1 MAFALEFFLRRI
13 SQGVLII
20 LIVAFVIFT
29 LLRIAPGDPIRII
42 LGPMATPSAMEET
55 AQRLG
60 LRDPIPLQF
69 ARYLGSLAKGDF
81 GTSFIRGKQGGA
93 TGGSQDAGGGTAPA
107 ERASV
112 IALIGSALPYTLLL
126 AASGF
131 LLACLVSI
139 PLGILAGVSN
149 GGWPQRLAL
158 YLSSLLVSLPNI
170 WVGIVLIYLLS
181 ARTGWLPAIGYQHIG
196 YVIIPAIVVAIEL
209 APVMIRSISVAVAE
223 NVRDPFYEIGQV
235 RGLTVRT
242 MLFRHVLRN
251 AAVPLLNSFG
261 AQIIGMLLGGLF
273 VVEYIFSFP
282 GVGLL
287 TINAVFQRDFP
298 IIQSVA
304 IFASAV
310 LVVINIA
317 VDFASTTID
326 RRLKF

>member
-1 MAFALEFFLRRI
+1 MAFALEFFMRRF
-13 SQGVLII
+13 SQGVLIV
-20 LIVAFVIFT
+20 LLVAFVIFT

-69 ARYLGSLAKGDF
+69 VRYLGDIATGDF
-81 GTSFIRGKQGGA
+81 GNSFIRGKQGGT
-93 TGGSQDAGGGTAPA
+93 TGGTQGGGSSPA

-112 IALIGSALPYTLLL
+112 IGLIGKALPYTMLL

-131 LLACLVSI
+131 LLACLISI
-139 PLGILAGVSN
+139 PLGILAGVRSR
-149 GGWPQRLAL
+149 GFFQKTAL
-158 YLSSLLVSLPNI
+158 YLSSFLVSLPNV

-196 YVIIPAIVVAIEL
+196 YVIIPAIVVAVEL
-209 APVMIRSISVAVAE
+209 APVMIRSISVAVAS
-223 NVRDPFYEIGQV
+223 NVQDAYYEMGQV
-235 RGLTVRT
+235 RGLSARA
-242 MLFRHVLRN
+242 MLFGHVLRN

-261 AQIIGMLLGGLF
+261 AQMVGMLLGGLF

-282 GVGLL
+282 GIGLL

-298 IIQSVA
+298 VIQTVA
-304 IFASAV
+304 IFASTV
-310 LVVINIA
+310 LVFINIV
-317 VDFASTTID
+317 VDFLSTTID

>member
-13 SQGVLII
+13 SQGVLIV
-20 LIVAFVIFT
+20 LAVAFVIFT
-29 LLRIAPGDPIRII
+29 LLRIAPGDPTRII

-60 LRDPIPLQF
+60 LRDPIPVQF
-69 ARYLGSLAKGDF
+69 LRYLGDIAKGDF
-81 GTSFIRGKQGGA
+81 GNSFIRGKQGGT
-93 TGGSQDAGGGTAPA
+93 TGGSQDAGSAAPV
-107 ERASV
+107 ERAAV
-112 IALIGSALPYTLLL
+112 IELIARALPYTLLL
-126 AASGF
+126 AACGF

-139 PLGILAGVSN
+139 PLGILAGVRN
-149 GGWPQRLAL
+149 RGWPQKTAL
-158 YLSSLLVSLPNI
+158 YLSSFFVSLPNV

-196 YVIIPAIVVAIEL
+196 YVIIPAIVVAVEL
-209 APVMIRSISVAVAE
+209 APVMIRSISVALAG
-223 NVRDPFYEIGQV
+223 NVQEPFYEIGQV
-235 RGLTVRT
+235 RGLSARA

-261 AQIIGMLLGGLF
+261 AQMIGMLLGGLF

-282 GVGLL
+282 GIGLL

-298 IIQSVA
+298 VIQTVA
-304 IFASAV
+304 IFASTV
-310 LVVINIA
+310 LVFINIA

>member
-1 MAFALEFFLRRI
+1 MAFALEFFLRRV
-13 SQGVLII
+13 SQGI
-20 LIVAFVIFT
+20 LIVLLVAFVIFT

-69 ARYLGSLAKGDF
+69 GRYLGDIAKGNF
-81 GTSFIRGKQGGA
+81 GNSFIRGKQGGT
-93 TGGSQDAGGGTAPA
+93 TGGTQGSDTSAPP

-112 IALIGSALPYTLLL
+112 LELIWKALPYTLLL
-126 AASGF
+126 AACGF
-131 LLACLVSI
+131 LLACLISI
-139 PLGILAGVSN
+139 PLGILAGVRSK
-149 GGWPQRLAL
+149 GGFPKAAL
-158 YLSSLLVSLPNI
+158 YLSSFLVSLPNV

-181 ARTGWLPAIGYQHIG
+181 ARTGWLPAIGYKHIG
-196 YVIIPAIVVAIEL
+196 YAIIPAIVVAVEL
-209 APVMIRSISVAVAE
+209 APVMIRSISVAVAS
-223 NVRDPFYEIGQV
+223 NVRDPYYEIGQV
-235 RGLTVRT
+235 RGLSAKA

-261 AQIIGMLLGGLF
+261 AQMVGMLLGGLF

-282 GVGLL
+282 GIGLL

-298 IIQSVA
+298 VIQTVA
-304 IFASAV
+304 IFASTV
-310 LVVINIA
+310 LVFINIA